1 MIYKKKKVK
10 PEFEKPETFLNEKD
24 LEIYY
29 GLGDNGGRA
38 FLTYKWNKTQKVGR
52 PTGFQPEYID
62 MAWEYINK
70 IVSRNE
76 EEEIIDTRVVEEF
89 GDLQKEKKTY
99 KKKVNTTFPTIEG
112 LALYIGVNNKTILDW
127 AKVYP
132 EFSGAIDTLMKKQ
145 KKQLIDGV
153 NSGIYHAGIANLI
166 LSHNFGM
173 AIKTENLNKNI
184 DEDIDKLSDEELE
197 KQIQESERKL
207 NQH

>member
-112 LALYIGVNNKTILDW
+112 LALYLGVNNKTILDW
-127 AKVYP
+127 AKVFP
-132 EFSGAIDTLMKKQ
+132 EFSEAVEKINEIQ
-145 KKQLIDGV
+145 KNNIIERTSRGDYNV
-153 NSGIYHAGIANLI
+153 GIANLI
-166 LSHNFGM
+166 LSANHGM

-207 NQH
+207 NQS